1 MLEVGNEPVVQPMVT
16 GTYSNKNFTAHIGK
30 RAENPDVLNNP
41 TVKVSNSNDFDN
53 TLTTKISTINK
64 LFNEDTRYK
73 IFECKPSK
81 NSKISRAPLSNSKS
95 FERTT
100 LEKNFVIPQKPTR
113 GLERQVAQ
121 GSTTNPNWSQPN
133 SEENTHLK
141 SFLPENLL
149 MTYTK
154 ILK

>member
-1 MLEVGNEPVVQPMVT
+1 MQ
-16 GTYSNKNFTAHIGK
+16 S
-30 RAENPDVLNNP
+30 
-41 TVKVSNSNDFDN
+41 
-53 TLTTKISTINK
+53 
-64 LFNEDTRYK
+64 
-73 IFECKPSK
+73 SK

-95 FERTT
+95 FEHTT
-100 LEKNFVIPQKPTR
+100 LEKIFVIPQKPTR
-113 GLERQVAQ
+113 GLEQQVVQ
-121 GSTTNPNWSQPN
+121 GSKTDPNWSQPN